1 MSDPG
6 DLLAQAW
13 QHLARGVA
21 DRRAPARHPVLAT
34 VSPDGLPEARMVV
47 LRAASESAG
56 TLEIH
61 SDSETPKVA
70 ALRARPVAALHVW
83 VPKARLQIRMSAE
96 VEILT
101 GAQVMAQWEK
111 VPCAARVSY
120 GTEPAPGKPI
130 AQAHDYAQPGDP
142 ARFAVLHCILS
153 RMDLLQLDTPHRRAV
168 YCRQDLWQ
176 GTWVAP

>member
-1 MSDPG
+1 MSEPG
-6 DLLAQAW
+6 VLLAQAW

-21 DRRAPARHPVLAT
+21 DRRAPARHPVFAT

-61 SDSETPKVA
+61 SDSETAKVA
-70 ALRARPVAALHVW
+70 VLRAQPLAALHVW
-83 VPKARLQIRMSAE
+83 VPRAQLQIRMSAE

-120 GTEPAPGKPI
+120 GTEPPPGKPI
-130 AQAHDYAQPGDP
+130 PQAQAYEQPGDP
-142 ARFAVLHCILS
+142 ARFAVLRCILS
-153 RMDLLQLDTPHRRAV
+153 RMDLLQIGTPHRRAV
-168 YCRQDLWQ
+168 YCRQDHWQ